1 MSKLHLVLAIFIMS
15 TVSTMAGTIDNRLA
29 ELERIDSV
37 IDELIIYQLTNP
49 SDLKTAQL
57 ISDLSAAKQD
67 IETDIPTYKAKKTS
81 FHSRNDL
88 INDILNS
95 VGGGVGFIFGDS
107 EGIGY
112 GAELSIKS
120 GDNIFGFDISRIEYD
135 TLVDEESV
143 QFGFSAGNI
152 LNETKNSVLVGSIGI
167 SFDNRTWF
175 GYDIVDFKAFTGQ
188 LSYYEQVN
196 EQTVLLFGAGFISTF
211 DFNFDSDLNDWLS
224 LYGYTASQVSAFE
237 EELEDTALVARC
249 GVFQHLDDSTHIGI
263 SFDTMEFDTHILSI
277 SIKSSF

>member
-175 GYDIVDFKAFTGQ
+175 GYDIV
-188 LSYYEQVN
+188 
-196 EQTVLLFGAGFISTF
+196 
-211 DFNFDSDLNDWLS
+211 
-224 LYGYTASQVSAFE
+224 
-237 EELEDTALVARC
+237 
-249 GVFQHLDDSTHIGI
+249 
-263 SFDTMEFDTHILSI
+263 
-277 SIKSSF
+277 